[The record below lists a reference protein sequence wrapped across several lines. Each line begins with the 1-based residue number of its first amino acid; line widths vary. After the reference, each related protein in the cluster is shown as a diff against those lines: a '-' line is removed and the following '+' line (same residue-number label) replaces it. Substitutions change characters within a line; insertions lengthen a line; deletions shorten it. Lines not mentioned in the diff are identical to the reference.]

1 MGVFHG
7 VSLLT
12 AALAALGA
20 RPALA
25 QDTAGDPVIA
35 APSADAPLAPSRA
48 QSVPPVATP
57 SLYSTGEPA
66 SVRAKGGDPVA
77 ESGFPDEALGYP
89 RASPRYYTSRWAEDW
104 SYLRNRDLRRDLFDP
119 FKFIPL
125 NADGS
130 VYLTLSNQERLGL
143 LHVSNPTLKAGPDEN
158 VFLTRIL
165 VGADLHLGPHLRIY
179 TELENA
185 EAEGT
190 QFNKINGIQRND
202 LLAEQAFVELS
213 GKLGGARVGVMAGI
227 QEFTD
232 APLLVAAIRDIPNV
246 HYTYAGV
253 RAYANFGRFR
263 VDAVD
268 FHSMAL
274 GAGAFDDPVNTNEAF
289 RGFNSSLVL
298 IYPQKT
304 RKLFLDPFL
313 FNYQNNLR
321 RWGTTT
327 GDANLLAYGARS
339 WGALGPL
346 TFDWTG
352 ERQTGTFTNRPIRAF
367 GLFATQGLL
376 VSAKPAQPT
385 LTLRFDVASGG
396 GSFSKGTLHSLDP
409 LFGNA
414 AYFSDGVL
422 FAGSNLVDVSP
433 GASFKPTK
441 SLTLLAESAR
451 MWRYASD
458 DSIYAGTR
466 AAYTGSQSIVGR
478 SIGQFTRV
486 KLRWAINQHLSLS
499 ASTEYLKAS
508 SALKKAGWGDSFYG
522 GSYLFFRF

>member
-1 MGVFHG
+1 MGISRTTAV
-7 VSLLT
+7 LT
-12 AALAALGA
+12 ALAALGA
-20 RPALA
+20 TPAVA
-25 QDTAGDPVIA
+25 QDSAKSSGDPA
-35 APSADAPLAPSRA
+35 QTADAPLAPPGA
-48 QSVPPVATP
+48 QAVPPVATP

-66 SVRAKGGDPVA
+66 SVRAKGGDPVV

-89 RASPRYYTSRWAEDW
+89 RVSPRYYTSRWAEDW
-104 SYLRNRDLRRDLFDP
+104 SYLQNPKMRRDVFDP
-119 FKFIPL
+119 LKFIPL
-125 NADGS
+125 NADKS
-130 VYLTLSNQERLGL
+130 IYLTLSDQERVGV

-158 VFLTRIL
+158 VFLTRVL

-179 TELENA
+179 GELLNA

-213 GKLGGARVGVMAGI
+213 DTVRGARVGVMAGI

-232 APLLVAAIRDIPNV
+232 APLLIAAIRDIPNV
-246 HYTYAGV
+246 HYTYGGV
-253 RAYANFGRFR
+253 RAYVNLSRFR

-268 FHSMAL
+268 FHSIAL
-274 GAGAFDDPVNTNEAF
+274 GAGVFDDPINTREAF
-289 RGFNSSLVL
+289 RGFNSSLIL
-298 IYPQKT
+298 IYPHGT
-304 RKLFLDPFL
+304 RKLFFDPFL
-313 FNYQNNLR
+313 FNYHNDAR
-321 RWGTTT
+321 RWGITT
-327 GDANLLAYGARS
+327 GDADLLAYGARS
-339 WGALGPL
+339 WGSLGRL

-352 ERQTGTFTNRPIRAF
+352 ERQTGTFVNRPIRAF

-376 VSAKPAQPT
+376 LARKSAQPT

-396 GSFSKGTLHSLDP
+396 GSFGKGTLHSLDP

-422 FAGSNLVDVSP
+422 FSGSNLVDVSP
-433 GASFKPTK
+433 GVSFKPAK

-458 DSIYAGTR
+458 DTIYAGTR
-466 AAYTGSQSIVGR
+466 AAYAGSQLIQGR
-478 SIGQFTRV
+478 AIGQFTRI

-508 SALKKAGWGDSFYG
+508 SALKKAGWGNTFYS